1 MTIYA
6 KHAVAVWQAG
16 TAFSVTA
23 GSGHTL
29 VTDGAAEIAQ
39 SPMELIMA
47 GLAGCT
53 GADVIDILRK
63 KRQEVTAFEV
73 RVHGD
78 RCEAH
83 PRVYTE
89 VEIVFVVTGHNID
102 PEAVRRA
109 IELSEAK
116 YCSVSAMLR
125 HTAQLICRYEIHE
138 ADAITAAGGVA
149 VGPAKEASV

>member
-1 MTIYA
+1 MSVYA
-6 KHAVAVWQAG
+6 KDAVAVWQAG
-16 TAFSVTA
+16 TAFEVTA
-23 GSGHTL
+23 GSGQTL
-29 VTDGAAEIAQ
+29 ITDGAALIGA

-63 KRQEVTAFEV
+63 KRQDVTKFEI

-78 RCEAH
+78 RCEEH

-89 VEIVFVVTGHNID
+89 VEIVFIVTGHKID

-109 IELSEAK
+109 VELSENK

-125 HTAQLICRYEIHE
+125 QTAQLTCRYEIRE
-138 ADAITAAGGVA
+138 ADPISA
-149 VGPAKEASV
+149 